1 MKHFR
6 PNGQTNTVKENKM
19 ANPIKVIKGIVRVV
33 GGISGKGGKNVQPAY
48 RETGNSVKVVQPGTK
63 PLTYPSKPMTL
74 GDRPYSEIKRMRGTH
89 PGYKP

>member
-1 MKHFR
+1 
-6 PNGQTNTVKENKM
+6 M

-48 RETGNSVKVVQPGTK
+48 RETGNSVKVVKPGTK
-63 PLTYPSKPMTL
+63 DLTFPTKPMTS
-74 GDRPYSEIKRMRGTH
+74 GDRPYSDIRRMRGTH